1 MKETD
6 KKVEILNDSYMM
18 GDILG
23 QGTFGKVR
31 LGVHILTNEDVA
43 IKILEKDKMQDQ
55 EDIKRVIREIKILK
69 KIRHPHIIQLLD
81 IIETD
86 NELYLVMEYA

>member
-43 IKILEKDKMQDQ
+43 IKILEKDKM
-55 EDIKRVIREIKILK
+55 
-69 KIRHPHIIQLLD
+69 
-81 IIETD
+81 
-86 NELYLVMEYA
+86 

>member
-1 MKETD
+1 
-6 KKVEILNDSYMM
+6 
-18 GDILG
+18 
-23 QGTFGKVR
+23 
-31 LGVHILTNEDVA
+31 LTNEKVA
-43 IKILEKDKMQDQ
+43 IKVLEKEKMQDQ